1 MIAKRHAAGRAA
13 AVTDPRVGKNSSSDH
28 IWRHLVSKTASF
40 WAAAAIA
47 VGTAAPVGAQE
58 VTDHVRSLVRQALQQ
73 SGQNPTPADAAGTL
87 LSQQGPTVD
96 LTVDEAV
103 ARALERNLDIR
114 VERLNPRLQDF
125 TIAALEANYRPNLT
139 SLFSNGSRVQ
149 FTTSQTAGAD
159 RLSSD
164 TIQYNGGIAQNLKW
178 GGGSYTVGFTNR
190 RVDSSNL
197 FATRNPS
204 YNSDLNFAYVQPL
217 LRGFKIDNTRAQ
229 LRIST
234 IQREINEVTLQTRL
248 TNTLANVRN
257 AYWDLVYAIRA
268 TEVARRSLE
277 LSSKLVEDNRARV
290 EIGTLAPIDIVQA
303 QAEEANRRQAL
314 AAAEATRQTAELT
327 LKRLIV
333 SGTDD
338 PMWRSTIN
346 PVDQPSILTSPI
358 DLEAA
363 VARALGTRTD
373 VLTAQKQLEQT
384 DVTLKSLVNLTL
396 PALDLQASYGLTGL
410 GGTQFVRQGNQLGA
424 PVSTTVPGG
433 YFDAIRNIT
442 GFDAPAWNL
451 QLNLSY
457 PIGRTAAEAN
467 HARAKLQ
474 RQQTEAQLKALELTV
489 ATEVTNAALTVQ
501 SGLQRMQAATV
512 ARELAEKRLE
522 AEQSKFDVG
531 MSTNYQVVQA
541 QRDLRDALNIEL
553 QAILAYNRAL
563 VDFERSQSVAITR

>member
-1 MIAKRHAAGRAA
+1 
-13 AVTDPRVGKNSSSDH
+13 VN
-28 IWRHLVSKTASF
+28 KTAAF
-40 WAAAAIA
+40 WAAA
-47 VGTAAPVGAQE
+47 TMAAMFASPATAQE
-58 VTDHVRSLVRQALQQ
+58 VNDHVRALVQQALQQ
-73 SGQNPTPADAAGTL
+73 AGQTPGAPADSAVRTA
-87 LSQQGPTVD
+87 QQGPTVD

-103 ARALERNLDIR
+103 ARGLERNLDIR

-125 TIAALEANYRPNLT
+125 TIAALDANYRPNLT
-139 SLFSNGSRVQ
+139 STLAQGSRVQ

-159 RLSSD
+159 RL
-164 TIQYNGGIAQNLKW
+164 TTETTQYNGGMAQNVKW

-190 RVDSSNL
+190 RTDSSNL

-204 YNSDLNFAYVQPL
+204 YSTDLNLAYVQPL
-217 LRGFKIDNTRAQ
+217 LRGFKTDNVRTQ
-229 LRIST
+229 LRIAV
-234 IQREINEVTLQTRL
+234 IQRDINEVTLRTRL

-257 AYWDLVYAIRA
+257 AYWDLVYAIRS

-277 LSSKLVEDNRARV
+277 LSNKLVEDNRARV

-338 PMWRSTIN
+338 PLWKSTIN
-346 PVDQPSILTSPI
+346 PVDQPSIQTMPI

-363 VARALGTRTD
+363 VARALGVRTD
-373 VLTAQKQLEQT
+373 VLTAQKQLQQT
-384 DVTLKSLVNLTL
+384 DETLKGLVNQTM
-396 PALDLQASYGLTGL
+396 PALDLQASYGLSGL
-410 GGTQFVRQGNQLGA
+410 GGTQFVRQGLGGT
-424 PVSTTVPGG
+424 VSQTIPGG
-433 YFDAIRNIT
+433 YIDALRNIT
-442 GFDAPAWNL
+442 GVDAPAWTL
-451 QLNLSY
+451 QVNLSY
-457 PIGRTAAEAN
+457 PIGQSAAEAN

-501 SGLQRMQAATV
+501 SGLERMQASTV

-522 AEQSKFDVG
+522 AEQSKFEVG
-531 MSTNYQVVQA
+531 MSTNFQVVQA

-553 QAILAYNRAL
+553 QAILDYNRAL
-563 VDFERSQSVAITR
+563 VDFERVQMVAITR

>member
-1 MIAKRHAAGRAA
+1 MSKRA
-13 AVTDPRVGKNSSSDH
+13 T
-28 IWRHLVSKTASF
+28 F
-40 WAAAAIA
+40 WAAAAL
-47 VGTAAPVGAQE
+47 AASVVTPANAQE
-58 VTDHVRSLVRQALQQ
+58 VTDHVRQLVQQALQQ
-73 SGQNPTPADAAGTL
+73 NGQSPDTPALPTGVVG
-87 LSQQGPTVD
+87 QQGPRVD

-103 ARALERNLDIR
+103 TRALERNLDIR

-125 TIAALEANYRPNLT
+125 SIAALEANYRPSIT
-139 SLFSNGSRVQ
+139 SLFSNGANV
-149 FTTSQTAGAD
+149 TLPTSQLTGAT
-159 RLSSD
+159 RLSTETVRYD
-164 TIQYNGGIAQNLKW
+164 GGFAQNLKW
-178 GGGSYTVGFTNR
+178 GGGSYQVGFTNR
-190 RVDSSNL
+190 RTDSSNA

-204 YNSDLNFAYVQPL
+204 YTSNLNFSLVQPL

-229 LRIST
+229 LRITT
-234 IQREINEVTLQTRL
+234 IQREINEVTLQTRV

-268 TEVARRSLE
+268 TEVALRSLE

-314 AAAEATRQTAELT
+314 AAAEATRGTAELT

-338 PMWRSTIN
+338 PLWNSTIN
-346 PVDQPSILTSPI
+346 PVDQPSILTTPI
-358 DLEAA
+358 NLEAA

-373 VLTAQKQLEQT
+373 VETAKKQLEQT
-384 DVTLKSLVNLTL
+384 DVTLRSLVNQTL
-396 PALDLQASYGLTGL
+396 PALDLQASYGLAGL
-410 GGTQFVRQGNQLGA
+410 GGTQFVRSGLGGTI
-424 PVSTTVPGG
+424 SDTVPGG
-433 YFDAIRNIT
+433 YFDALRNIT
-442 GFDAPAWNL
+442 GFDAPSWNV
-451 QLNLSY
+451 QLSLSY
-457 PIGRTAAEAN
+457 PLGQTAAEAN
-467 HARAKLQ
+467 HARAQLQ

-501 SGLQRMQAATV
+501 SGLQRMQAATA

-531 MSTNYQVVQA
+531 MSTNFQVVQA

-553 QAILAYNRAL
+553 QAILNYNRAL
-563 VDFERSQSVAITR
+563 VDFERVQSVAITR

>member
-1 MIAKRHAAGRAA
+1 MK
-13 AVTDPRVGKNSSSDH
+13 
-28 IWRHLVSKTASF
+28 KTASF
-40 WAAAAIA
+40 PAAAVVAATIA
-47 VGTAAPVGAQE
+47 ATPVHAQE

-73 SGQNPTPADAAGTL
+73 AGQDPSAPAVTAAPTAP
-87 LSQQGPTVD
+87 QGPVVD

-125 TIAALEANYRPNLT
+125 SIAALEANYRPTLT
-139 SLFSNGSRVQ
+139 SVFANGESV
-149 FTTSQTAGAD
+149 TLPTSQLTGAA
-159 RLSSD
+159 RLQTETVRYD
-164 TIQYNGGIAQNLKW
+164 GGVAQNMKW
-178 GGGSYTVGFTNR
+178 GGGSYQIGFQNR
-190 RVDSSNL
+190 RTDSSNL

-204 YNSDLNFAYVQPL
+204 YTTSLNFAFVQPL

-229 LRIST
+229 LRIT
-234 IQREINEVTLQTRL
+234 ALEREISEVGVQTRL
-248 TNTLANVRN
+248 TNTLASVRN
-257 AYWDLVYAIRA
+257 AYWDLLYAIRA

-277 LSSKLVEDNRARV
+277 LSSKLVEDNRMRV

-303 QAEEANRRQAL
+303 QAEEANRRQAV

-338 PMWRSTIN
+338 PLWTSTIN
-346 PVDQPSILTSPI
+346 PVDQPAIVNNPI
-358 DLEAA
+358 NLEGA
-363 VARALGTRTD
+363 VARALGARTD
-373 VLTAQKQLEQT
+373 VLTARKELEQT
-384 DVTLKSLVNLTL
+384 DVTLQSLVNQTL
-396 PALDLQASYGLTGL
+396 PALDLQASYGLAGL
-410 GGTQFVRQGNQLGA
+410 GGTQFERQGLGGA
-424 PVSTTVPGG
+424 VSRTISGG
-433 YFDAIRNIT
+433 YIDALRNIT
-442 GFDAPAWNL
+442 GLDAPSWNL

-457 PIGRTAAEAN
+457 PIGATAAEAN

-501 SGLQRMQAATV
+501 SSQERLQAATV

-522 AEQSKFDVG
+522 AEQSKFEVG
-531 MSTNYQVVQA
+531 MSTNFQVVQA

-553 QAILAYNRAL
+553 QAILNYKRAL
-563 VDFERSQSVAITR
+563 VDFERVQTVAITR